1 MTRHDSHGS
10 IRMQVVW
17 TKTASAASA
26 SWGWSPAATCPT
38 VDHGSRHVQH
48 SAVPA
53 LGTARSRAGG
63 ELGGAIG
70 AWSCQLRLEPQP
82 VLEPAS
88 VIAHIYTYTGG

>member
-1 MTRHDSHGS
+1 MTHMAVYVCRLSGP
-10 IRMQVVW
+10 RLQVPQVQAGAGALLPPAPLW
-17 TKTASAASA
+17 TMVP
-26 SWGWSPAATCPT
+26 GN
-38 VDHGSRHVQH
+38 VQH

-70 AWSCQLRLEPQP
+70 AWSCQLRSEPQP

-88 VIAHIYTYTGG
+88 VIAHVYTYTGG